1 MEKDTSQQ
9 IADFLI
15 FLSGVTEEYKHSQE
29 EVRVIEE
36 LTQDYMHKL
45 ELQDHTYHERAKI
58 ASALRQ
64 CRIDRRFRK
73 DRITILDPVVQC
85 LTSDKG
91 KLILSQLQQTLG
103 AVCKAERSTQDR
115 RYIPRI
121 LSAEEYQGIS

>member
-1 MEKDTSQQ
+1 MEQNTSQQ
-9 IADFLI
+9 IADFLT

-29 EVRVIEE
+29 EVRLLEE

-64 CRIDRRFRK
+64 CRIDRRFHK
-73 DRITILDPVVQC
+73 DRIAILDPVVQC

-103 AVCKAERSTQDR
+103 AVHKAERSTQDR

>member
-1 MEKDTSQQ
+1 MEKNTSQQ

-64 CRIDRRFRK
+64 CRIDRRFHK

-103 AVCKAERSTQDR
+103 AVRKAKRGTQDR

>member
-1 MEKDTSQQ
+1 MEKNTSQQ
-9 IADFLI
+9 IADFLT
-15 FLSGVTEEYKHSQE
+15 FLSGVTEDYKHSQE
-29 EVRVIEE
+29 EVRLLEE

-64 CRIDRRFRK
+64 CRIDRRFHK
-73 DRITILDPVVQC
+73 DRIAILDPVVQC

-103 AVCKAERSTQDR
+103 AVRKAERSTQDR
-115 RYIPRI
+115 RYSPRI

>member
-103 AVCKAERSTQDR
+103 AVRKAKRGTQDR

>member
-1 MEKDTSQQ
+1 MEQNTSQQ
-9 IADFLI
+9 IADFLT
-15 FLSGVTEEYKHSQE
+15 FLFGVTEDYKHSQE
-29 EVRVIEE
+29 EARLLEE

-45 ELQDHTYHERAKI
+45 ELQDHTYHQRAKI

-64 CRIDRRFRK
+64 CRIDRRFHK
-73 DRITILDPVVQC
+73 DRIAILAPIVQY

-103 AVCKAERSTQDR
+103 AVRKAERATQDR

>member
-1 MEKDTSQQ
+1 MEQNTSQQ
-9 IADFLI
+9 IADFLT

-29 EVRVIEE
+29 EVRLLEE

-58 ASALRQ
+58 ASALHQ
-64 CRIDRRFRK
+64 CRIDRRFHK
-73 DRITILDPVVQC
+73 DRIAILDPVVQC

-103 AVCKAERSTQDR
+103 AVHKAERSTQDR